1 MRLIVLIVLGLL
13 FTGVTFSQEVKNDTI
28 IDYIKKES
36 IGGELDFSKMIVGY
50 GAENAEE
57 KAYLYSIALW
67 SGSVK
72 ELGVTDIKKITKL
85 WEEIHKKKA
94 KKAIKNAI
102 IYGYNME

>member
-1 MRLIVLIVLGLL
+1 MRITVLIVIGLL
-13 FTGVTFSQEVKNDTI
+13 ITGIAFSQEVKNDTI
-28 IDYIKKES
+28 IDYIKAET

-50 GAENAEE
+50 GAKNADE

-72 ELGVTDIKKITKL
+72 QLGVTDIKKITEL

-94 KKAIKNAI
+94 KKNIRNAI